1 MLFYFRLKS
10 LGILWIAIAFAF
22 STQAQDEIHHWESA
36 VLDGTSWHYLVPTGQ
51 PAVDWIEQ
59 EFDDSLW
66 PEGPSGFGYGDGDD
80 ATLVSSTPS
89 LYLRHTFSVQE
100 LDSWLDVD
108 FLMDYDDGFVAYLN
122 GIEIARGNAGQSG
135 EFIAWNQNLT
145 TDHEAVL
152 YSGGIPPT
160 FEFDFP
166 NLLVEGDNTLAIEL
180 HNVNPTSSDLTAR
193 PFLLVGTNEAGLGL
207 ESAPPWHNPSNGE
220 IHDVTFNLNMAN
232 EAVSPTGVF
241 VAGGSFFG
249 VAGDHPMTDADGD
262 GIWTVTIPVPNGFT
276 GYYTFLNGNCL
287 DWSCK
292 ENIAGLDCAH
302 PENYNDRMLDNI
314 VGDTSVSTCFGQCT
328 TDGSCAAV
336 TGCTN
341 LDALNYV
348 PAATEDDGSCVF
360 FGESDLPIVVL
371 TSDEPIL
378 DDPRIVA
385 HMGIINNSSGFN
397 QISDAPN
404 DYDGLISIEIRGS
417 SSQMFPKK
425 SYALETQDAEGQ
437 NNNVSL
443 LGMPEEND
451 WILHGPYTD
460 KTMMRNA
467 VVFELGE
474 KLNRYTPRRR
484 YCELFINGDYRGV
497 YMLMENIKRDE
508 NRVDIATLLPE
519 DIEGNEL
526 TGGYIL
532 KIDKFTGDFSGGW
545 QSPYSTVA
553 GDNLYVQ
560 FHKPEMDELNAPQIE
575 YIEDHI
581 TAFEDALAGPNFA
594 DPELGYMPFIDVY
607 SFIDLYLINELSKN
621 IDGYRLSTYFYKQK
635 DSNGGKIVMGPWWD
649 YNLSLGNA
657 NYCEAAITEGFEV
670 NTDCGNTNPFWWER
684 MLEDPT
690 YRDLTRCRWEEYRS
704 DAWSNESIHS
714 TIDSLTNLIG
724 DASTRDHVR
733 WPRLGQWVWPNA
745 FVGDTY
751 EEELDF
757 MRDWIDE
764 RLDWLD
770 LNILGDCEAGCTATS
785 ACNFNP
791 DANYDDGTCEPCAC
805 PGDINGDLAVTV
817 ADVLFLL
824 AEFGCTTEC
833 TADLNEDG
841 LVSVSDLLF
850 LLSYYSETCQ

>member
-1 MLFYFRLKS
+1 MHQV
-10 LGILWIAIAFAF
+10 ILPKPFVFFWFVF
-22 STQAQDEIHHWESA
+22 STTIGMNAQQDIDHWEA
-36 VLDGTSWHYLVPTGQ
+36 VVMDGTPWHYLVPTSQ
-51 PAVDWIEQ
+51 PNAAWNNP
-59 EFDDSLW
+59 EFNDDSWL
-66 PEGPSGFGYGDGDD
+66 EGPSGFGYGDGDD
-80 ATLVSSTPS
+80 ATIVSPTPS
-89 LYLRHTFSVQE
+89 LYLRHTFQVE
-100 LDSWLDVD
+100 NLDSWLDVD
-108 FLMDYDDGFVAYLN
+108 FFMDYDDGFVAYLN
-122 GIEIARGNAGQSG
+122 GTEIARGNAGVTG
-135 EFIAWNQNLT
+135 AFIAWNQDLA

-152 YSGGIPPT
+152 YAGGIPPI
-160 FEFDFP
+160 FDFDFAG
-166 NLLVEGDNTLAIEL
+166 LLVEGENTLSIEL

-193 PFLLVGTNEAGLGL
+193 PFLMVGTTASGLGL
-207 ESAPPWHNPSNGE
+207 ETPPGWFNPMTSDV
-220 IHDVTFNLNMAN
+220 HDVTFNLNMTN
-232 EAVSPTGVF
+232 ETVSPTGVF

-262 GIWTVTIPVPNGFT
+262 GTWTVTIPVPNGFT

-292 ENIAGLDCAH
+292 ENIAGLECAH

-314 VGDTSVSTCFGQCT
+314 QADTSVSTCFGQCT
-328 TDGSCAAV
+328 TDGSCAEI
-336 TGCTN
+336 TGCTSPE
-341 LDALNYV
+341 ALNYLPV
-348 PAATEDDGSCVF
+348 ATEDDGSCIY
-360 FGESDLPIVVL
+360 FGESNLPIVEL
-371 TSDEPIL
+371 TSDGPIL

-385 HMGIINNSSGFN
+385 TMAIINNASGFN
-397 QISDAPN
+397 QIGDSPN

-451 WILHGPYTD
+451 WILYGPYTD
-460 KTMMRNA
+460 KTLMRNA

-532 KIDKFTGDFSGGW
+532 KIDKFTGDFNGGW

-560 FHKPEMDELNAPQIE
+560 FHKPEMNELNAPQIA

-581 TAFEDALAGPNFA
+581 TAFEDALAGPDFS

-657 NYCEAAITEGFEV
+657 DYCEAAITEGFEV
-670 NTDCGNTNPFWWER
+670 NSDCGNTNPFWWER

-714 TIDSLTNLIG
+714 TIDSLVTLLG
-724 DASTRDHVR
+724 DASARDHAR
-733 WPRLGQWVWPNA
+733 WPRLGQWVWPNS

-757 MRDWIDE
+757 MRNWIDD

-770 LNILGDCEAGCTATS
+770 MNILGDCEAGCTTAS
-785 ACNFNP
+785 ACNFSP
-791 DANYDDGTCEPCAC
+791 EANYDDGTCEPCAC

-824 AEFGCTTEC
+824 AEFGCTSEC

-841 LVSVSDLLF
+841 MVSISDLLI
-850 LLSYYSETCQ
+850 LLSFYSETCA

>member
-1 MLFYFRLKS
+1 MPEV
-10 LGILWIAIAFAF
+10 ILPKPVVFFWFVF
-22 STQAQDEIHHWESA
+22 STTIEMNAQQDIDHWEA
-36 VLDGTSWHYLVPTGQ
+36 VVMDGTSWRYLVPTGQ
-51 PAVDWIEQ
+51 PNAEWNTP
-59 EFDDSLW
+59 EFNDDSWL
-66 PEGPSGFGYGDGDD
+66 EGPSGFGYGDGDD
-80 ATLVSSTPS
+80 ATIVSPTPS
-89 LYLRHTFSVQE
+89 LYLRHTFQVE
-100 LDSWLDVD
+100 NLDSWLDVD
-108 FLMDYDDGFVAYLN
+108 FFMDYDDGFVAYLN
-122 GIEIARGNAGQSG
+122 GTEIARGNTGITGA
-135 EFIAWNQNLT
+135 FIAWNQNLA

-152 YSGGIPPT
+152 YAGGIPPM
-160 FEFDFP
+160 FDFDFAG
-166 NLLVEGDNTLAIEL
+166 LLVEGENTLSIEL

-193 PFLLVGTNEAGLGL
+193 PFLMVGTTASGLGL
-207 ESAPPWHNPSNGE
+207 ETPPALFNPMTSDV
-220 IHDVTFNLNMAN
+220 HDVTFNLNMTN
-232 EAVSPTGVF
+232 ETVSPTGVF

-249 VAGDHPMTDADGD
+249 VAGDHPMTDSDGD
-262 GIWTVTIPVPNGFT
+262 GTWTVTIPVPNGFT

-292 ENIAGLDCAH
+292 ENIAGLECAH

-314 VGDTSVSTCFGQCT
+314 QTDTSVSTCFGQCT
-328 TDGSCAAV
+328 TDGTCAAV

-341 LDALNYV
+341 SEALNYL
-348 PAATEDDGSCVF
+348 PDATEDDGSCIY
-360 FGESDLPIVVL
+360 FGESNLPIVEL
-371 TSDEPIL
+371 TSDGPIL

-385 HMGIINNSSGFN
+385 NMAIINNASGFN
-397 QISDAPN
+397 QLGDSPN

-460 KTMMRNA
+460 KTLMRNA

-519 DIEGNEL
+519 DVEGNEL

-560 FHKPEMDELNAPQIE
+560 FHKPEMDELNAPQIA

-581 TAFEDALAGPNFA
+581 TTFEDALAGPDFS

-621 IDGYRLSTYFYKQK
+621 IDGYRLSTYFFKQK

-704 DAWSNESIHS
+704 DGWSNESIHS
-714 TIDSLTNLIG
+714 TIDSLVTLLG
-724 DASTRDHVR
+724 DASARDHAR
-733 WPRLGQWVWPNA
+733 WPRLGQWVWPNS

-757 MRDWIDE
+757 MRNWIDD
-764 RLDWLD
+764 RLAWLD
-770 LNILGDCEAGCTATS
+770 MNILGDCEAGCTTAS

-791 DANYDDGTCEPCAC
+791 DANYNDGTCEPCAC

-824 AEFGCTTEC
+824 AEFGCTSDC

-841 LVSVSDLLF
+841 LVSISDLLI
-850 LLSYYSETCQ
+850 LLSFYSETCS